1 MCMKMF
7 EATAMDNILGCLHV
21 VLFQTQLDMMRPI
34 KGVSNTATTWI
45 HVANL
50 GSYKLVCDSTR
61 GQLCRNHK
69 QFSLMLR
76 CANASTCTWVS
87 CTRPEI
93 ASIMLKQQHQ
103 FVKHADV
110 TTHKAPHCVLSSCAT
125 W

>member
-7 EATAMDNILGCLHV
+7 EATAMDNILGYLHV
-21 VLFQTQLDMMRPI
+21 ALFQKQLDMMRSI

-50 GSYKLVCDSTR
+50 GSYKLVGDSTR

-69 QFSLMLR
+69 QFILMLR

-93 ASIMLKQQHQ
+93 ANIMLKQHI
-103 FVKHADV
+103 
-110 TTHKAPHCVLSSCAT
+110 SS
-125 W
+125 